1 MHIKRLA
8 SISLLF
14 LICVICAIVRLTLRQ
29 AQGAVPCMVS
39 LSNHHDEVCGF
50 KCLFTSVKGTSLNLF
65 ADDIKLN
72 PVWEINTTDASLA
85 TTALKIAKESYPEID
100 IEYYLKK
107 IENIIENI
115 KTSLRDETEPEQ
127 ILKTMNIVL
136 FNELQFKYVQTGNL
150 EYISLNKVLDT
161 KIGNC
166 VGLSILYLCLAEGL
180 HLPIYGVSV
189 PEHIFVRYDDG
200 DFRRNIETGYEG
212 MFTP

>member
-8 SISLLF
+8 HIYLLF
-14 LICVICAIVRLTLRQ
+14 FICVIC
-29 AQGAVPCMVS
+29 
-39 LSNHHDEVCGF
+39 GF
-50 KCLFTSVKGTSLNLF
+50 ECLFTSLKAASLNPF
-65 ADDIKLN
+65 ADDVKRS
-72 PVWEINTTDASLA
+72 PVWEINTTDTSLA

-100 IEYYLKK
+100 SEYYLKK

-127 ILKTMNIVL
+127 IIKIINIVL

-150 EYISLNKVLDT
+150 DYISLNKVLDS

-166 VGLSILYLCLAEGL
+166 VGLSILYLCIAEGL

-189 PEHIFVRYDDG
+189 PEHIFVRYDEG

-212 MFTP
+212 MFTPYNYYINRKGKGI